1 MDHEGDS
8 LLERLLLSLL
18 RVYVIRVIAGLIIV
32 VGIGFW
38 QLIVTVADHQRGQS
52 GDGLTDG
59 PCRAST
65 SDAAGCRL
73 PPREAD

>member
-59 PCRAST
+59 PCRAGT
-65 SDAAGCRL
+65 SNVAGCRL